1 MNTTIIYFYK
11 KVRIKINLIQ
21 NIFKW
26 MFLSYKCY
34 ILIESTVHHGIVKK
48 TSASKEF
55 DICHYWFYL
64 NKDFE
69 FQRNVCNRCHDLL
82 NMSMDLSDIATLN
95 IEGSNY
101 CCVISRISKNECHKI
116 NAKFQFD
123 RKK

>member
-1 MNTTIIYFYK
+1 
-11 KVRIKINLIQ
+11 
-21 NIFKW
+21 
-26 MFLSYKCY
+26 MFVSYKCY
-34 ILIESTVHHGIVKK
+34 ILIELTVDQGIVKK

-55 DICHYWFYL
+55 DICHYRFYL

-101 CCVISRISKNECHKI
+101 CCVIS
-116 NAKFQFD
+116 
-123 RKK
+123 